1 MWWCA
6 IHSRLFGIPVVLDE
20 SPSQQVIDFI
30 FDKYTT
36 KPVQNEQTAPNDAEV
51 DGINDDA
58 IEAFLKFVSNI
69 STEFD
74 GEALALLKYYFI
86 VTRSVRPSMS
96 SIFFLSWFFFLKC
109 LIEILWRIHNIKYLK
124 HSTNLFV

>member
-1 MWWCA
+1 MIKSDLFSKQHINFGFAKIMIMMCYVGFF
-6 IHSRLFGIPVVLDE
+6 RLFGIPLVLDE

-36 KPVQNEQTAPNDAEV
+36 KPVQNEQTATNDAEHA
-51 DGINDDA
+51 GIDDVA
-58 IEAFLKFVSNI
+58 IKTYLNFVSNI

-86 VTRSVRPSMS
+86 VTRSIRPSMRY
-96 SIFFLSWFFFLKC
+96 FFFLIFLLKC
-109 LIEILWRIHNIKYLK
+109 
-124 HSTNLFV
+124 